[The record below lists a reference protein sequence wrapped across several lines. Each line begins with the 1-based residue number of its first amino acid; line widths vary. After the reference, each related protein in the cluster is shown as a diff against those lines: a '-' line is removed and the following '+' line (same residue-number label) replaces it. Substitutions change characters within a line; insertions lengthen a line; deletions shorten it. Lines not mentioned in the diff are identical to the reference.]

1 MAGHHSKPLIDI
13 IYEAC
18 KISHMFTFD
27 HVHIKDTIE
36 KAMVLTHLQ
45 TGTGEDQCFGI
56 KEVWVCFLLS
66 ALWPLDKLFLHFKSQ
81 SPVINKW
88 I

>member
-1 MAGHHSKPLIDI
+1 MAGHHSKPLTDI

-36 KAMVLTHLQ
+36 KAMVLTHFQ
-45 TGTGEDQCFGI
+45 TGVGED
-56 KEVWVCFLLS
+56 
-66 ALWPLDKLFLHFKSQ
+66 
-81 SPVINKW
+81 
-88 I
+88 